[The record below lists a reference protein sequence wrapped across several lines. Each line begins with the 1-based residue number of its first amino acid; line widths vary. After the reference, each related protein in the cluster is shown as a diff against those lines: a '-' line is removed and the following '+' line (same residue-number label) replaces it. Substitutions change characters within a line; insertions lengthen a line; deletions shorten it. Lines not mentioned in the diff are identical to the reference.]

1 MTDISN
7 ADYHADPAVSASHL
21 KKVMQSP
28 YHYWSAYL
36 NPDRVAMAP
45 TAAMRLGSLV
55 HCAVLEPDE
64 LTKRYQLA
72 PDRRTKEGKAAVVE
86 MAAAGIEAVSE
97 ADLAQALQ
105 MADAVRSNSTAALL
119 LSNGQAEQSFWWD
132 DIAAPEMRC
141 KCRPDWLSADGA
153 TIVDLKTCQ
162 DASPASFAKAI
173 SNFGYSIQAAHYLA
187 GTLATRFIFVA
198 VEKSFPYAIGCYE
211 LNTEALIHGSIARH
225 NALQRLQDCRAL
237 QHWPGYTDGG
247 IQTLQLP
254 GWALKTDSTFTSED
268 F

>member
-7 ADYHADPAVSASHL
+7 ADYHADPAVSASQL
-21 KKVMQSP
+21 KTVMQSP
-28 YHYWSAYL
+28 YHFWSRYVDE
-36 NPDRVAMAP
+36 NRVAMVP
-45 TAAMRLGSLV
+45 TQAMRLGSLT

-105 MADAVRSNSTAALL
+105 MADAVRSNPTASLL
-119 LSNGQAEQSFWWD
+119 LAAGAAEQSFWWD
-132 DIAAPEMRC
+132 DIATGMRC
-141 KCRPDWLSADGA
+141 KCRPDWFDGE

-162 DASPASFAKAI
+162 DASPAGFAKAVAA
-173 SNFGYSIQAAHYLA
+173 FHYQLQAAHYLC
-187 GTLATRFIFVA
+187 GTLAKRFIFVA
-198 VEKSFPYAIGCYE
+198 VEKSAPFATACYE
-211 LNTEALIHGSIARH
+211 LDAQAMVHGSVSRH
-225 NALQRLQDCRAL
+225 NALQRIQDCRAINE
-237 QHWPGYTDGG
+237 WPGYTDGG

-254 GWALKTDSTFTSED
+254 GWALKDNSTFTSED

>member
-1 MTDISN
+1 MTISN

-21 KKVMQSP
+21 KTVMQSP
-28 YHYWSAYL
+28 YHYWSRYL
-36 NPDRVAMAP
+36 DPDRVAMVP
-45 TAAMRLGSLV
+45 TAAMRLGSLT

-105 MADAVRSNSTAALL
+105 MADAVRSNSTVALL

-132 DIAAPEMRC
+132 DIATGMRC
-141 KCRPDWLSADGA
+141 KCRPDWFDGE

-162 DASPASFAKAI
+162 DASPAGFAKAVAA
-173 SNFGYSIQAAHYLA
+173 QAM
-187 GTLATRFIFVA
+187 V
-198 VEKSFPYAIGCYE
+198 
-211 LNTEALIHGSIARH
+211 HGSVLRH
-225 NALQRLQDCRAL
+225 NALQRLQDCRCINE
-237 QHWPGYTDGG
+237 WPGYTDGG
-247 IQTLQLP
+247 IQALQLP
-254 GWALKTDSTFTSED
+254 GWALKDQTTITSED

>member
-21 KKVMQSP
+21 KTVMQSP
-28 YHYWSAYL
+28 YHYWSRYL
-36 NPDRVAMAP
+36 DPDRVAMAP
-45 TAAMRLGSLV
+45 TAAMRLGSLT

-132 DIAAPEMRC
+132 DIATGMRC
-141 KCRPDWLSADGA
+141 KCRPDWFNGE

-162 DASPASFAKAI
+162 DASAAGFAKAVAA
-173 SNFGYSIQAAHYLA
+173 FHYQVQAAHYLC
-187 GTLATRFIFVA
+187 GTLAKRFVFVA
-198 VEKSFPYAIGCYE
+198 VEKSAPYAVGVYE
-211 LNTEALIHGSIARH
+211 LDAEAMVHGSVLRH
-225 NALQRLQDCRAL
+225 NALQRIQDCRAINE
-237 QHWPGYTDGG
+237 WPGYTDG

-254 GWALKTDSTFTSED
+254 GWALKDQTTITSED